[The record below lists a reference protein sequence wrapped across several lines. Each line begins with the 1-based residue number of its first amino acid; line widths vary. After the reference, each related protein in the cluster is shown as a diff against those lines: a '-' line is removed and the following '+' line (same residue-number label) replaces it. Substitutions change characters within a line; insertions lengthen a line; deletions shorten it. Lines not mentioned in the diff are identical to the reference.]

1 MTVKIFEG
9 SGVEA
14 CPKGWY
20 ALYEHEDFNTKER
33 GRVLLS
39 DQTLGDLGAFGFD
52 GRVLSVVNHTEQSVA
67 LHVEPDSK
75 GFAAQVGPRDELR
88 SIADKDTREID
99 GLGNPV
105 GESRNKLGPALKNR
119 TASIR
124 IFALGSDAAQV
135 IRKLPVEEGTYILTN
150 LGSGKVLDV
159 LGNEK
164 ENGANV
170 GQYTRHGGPNQ
181 QWTLTPVRRDYS
193 RNNPAYNVTGEYEIA
208 SKAGGKLL
216 EVAGGALQD
225 TANIQQ
231 WDRTDASSQRWWV
244 TLIGD
249 GVFVISNIHSGKTV
263 DVTGASKDNSANVQQ
278 YTFNDTVAQKWRFER
293 V

>member
-9 SGVEA
+9 SGVEV

-39 DQTLGDLGAFGFD
+39 DQTLGEVSAFGFD
-52 GRVLSVVNHTEQSVA
+52 GRVLSVVNHTEQSMA
-67 LHVEPDSK
+67 LHVEADCK

-88 SIADKDTREID
+88 SIAEKDTREID
-99 GLGNPV
+99 GLGNIV
-105 GESRNKLGPALKNR
+105 GESRTKLGPGLKNR
-119 TASIR
+119 TVSIR
-124 IFALGSDAAQV
+124 LFPLGSDAAQV
-135 IRKLPVEEGTYILTN
+135 IRTLPVDEGTYILTDI
-150 LGSGKVLDV
+150 GSGKVLDI
-159 LGNEK
+159 LGKES

-181 QWTLTPVRRDYS
+181 QWTFTPVRRDYA
-193 RNNPAYNVTGEYEIA
+193 RNNPAYNVTGEYWIT
-208 SKAGGKLL
+208 SKASGKAL
-216 EVAGGALQD
+216 EVAGAALQD

-231 WDRTDASSQRWWV
+231 WDRNDGSNQRWWV
-244 TLIGD
+244 TPIGD
-249 GVFVISNIHSGKTV
+249 GVFVISNVRSGKAV
-263 DVTGASKDNSANVQQ
+263 DVTGGSKDNSANVQQ
-278 YTFNDTVAQKWRFER
+278 YTFNDTDAQKWRLER